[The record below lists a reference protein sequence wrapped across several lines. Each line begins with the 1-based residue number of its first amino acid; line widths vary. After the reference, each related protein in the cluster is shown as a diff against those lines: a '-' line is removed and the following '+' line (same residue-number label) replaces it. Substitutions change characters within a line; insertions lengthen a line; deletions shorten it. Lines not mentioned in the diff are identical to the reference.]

1 MKTRTVRDRRAGAL
15 SLSVRPQKGEA
26 VDYALAEWLRAADEP
41 YLLDFSYTLEG
52 REAELFFDLTGTEAL
67 PRYLK

>member
-26 VDYALAEWLRAADEP
+26 VDYALAEWLRSADEP
-41 YLLDFSYTLEG
+41 
-52 REAELFFDLTGTEAL
+52 
-67 PRYLK
+67 